1 MRQFTGHHTLLSVC
15 NECST
20 VVAGDTT
27 SFDLW
32 YDTPEKAAARIE
44 IIQKS
49 INFLSDLYGDAYNNG
64 TTNCFSNAP
73 CECCESHKAG
83 ERYEV
88 LFIQLEIDE
97 DSSEEESSEEESS
110 EDDSEYE
117 SETVEL

>member
-1 MRQFTGHHTLLSVC
+1 MRHQTAHHTIINVC
-15 NECST
+15 TECST

-32 YDTPEKAAARIE
+32 YDTPEQAAERLD

-49 INFLSDLYGDAYNNG
+49 INFLSDLYGYAHNNG
-64 TTNCFSNAP
+64 TTDEFSNQP
-73 CECCESHKAG
+73 CECCGSHLAG
-83 ERYEV
+83 ERHEIV
-88 LFIQLEIDE
+88 LITLEID
-97 DSSEEESSEEESS
+97 EESSEEESS